1 MDKVTNLAE
10 AAERRREGVV
20 EALVANTALEAPP
33 FPMPPKINL
42 DYLDKLLAYCVEKKV
57 SDLII
62 VTDDNIVMKTGAD
75 LYRFGERPFYL
86 SEVEGLLAE
95 IVRDPNAPL
104 EVSRA
109 EPRDFAYVLE
119 RVVAKPIRIRGCA
132 TACLGRNGS
141 SGLELIFRPTGKPI
155 PSLDALG
162 VEDYIKANSEPD
174 SGIVIF
180 TGPTGSGKTTLL
192 DSVLMRNLTRYPA
205 KRIITY
211 YAPIENDLNN
221 IPGRIGQAVQSE
233 IGIPG
238 QGAHLK
244 DFSLAVR
251 NMLRR
256 NPDQVV
262 FGEAR
267 DRPTIA
273 GAVLASMSA
282 HTTYATSHTS
292 NVHMTIARMVDEF
305 PADERIR
312 MTNALIDN
320 CRLIVHQ
327 RLLRHRDGVGVV
339 AIRSALAFTQDIRN
353 QLLRCD
359 IEKVPLLIKEAT
371 EREGISLLAS
381 AMRQFELGNIDEATL
396 ASLEREM
403 KAEVL

>member
-1 MDKVTNLAE
+1 MDKVINLAE
-10 AAERRREGVV
+10 VAERRREGVV
-20 EALVANTALEAPP
+20 EALVSSTALEAPP
-33 FPMPPKINL
+33 FPMPARINL
-42 DYLDKLLAYCVEKKV
+42 DYLDSLLAYCVEKKV

-62 VTDDNIVMKTGAD
+62 VTDDFIVMKTGAE

-86 SEVEGLLAE
+86 SEVEDLLAE
-95 IVRDPNAPL
+95 MVRDPNAPL

-119 RVVAKPIRIRGCA
+119 RLVPKPIRIRGCA
-132 TACLGRNGS
+132 TGCLGRNGS

-155 PSLDALG
+155 PSLEALG
-162 VEDYIKANSEPD
+162 VEDYIKDNSEPD
-174 SGIVIF
+174 SGIVIV

-192 DSVLMRNLTRYPA
+192 DSILMRNLTRYPA

-211 YAPIENDLNN
+211 YAPIENDLNS
-221 IPGRIGQAVQSE
+221 IPGRVGQVVQSD

-282 HTTYATSHTS
+282 HATYTTSHTS

-320 CRLIVHQ
+320 VRLIVHQ
-327 RLLRHRDGVGVV
+327 RLIRHKDGVGVV

-353 QLLRCD
+353 QLLRCEID
-359 IEKVPLLIKEAT
+359 KVPLLIKEAT
-371 EREGISLLAS
+371 EREGISLLQS
-381 AMRQFELGNIDEATL
+381 ALHQFDLGNIDQATL

>member
-1 MDKVTNLAE
+1 MDKVTSHAE
-10 AAERRREGVV
+10 AAEGRREGVV
-20 EALVANTALEAPP
+20 ESLVANTVLQAPP
-33 FPMPPKINL
+33 FPMPAKIDL

-62 VTDDNIVMKTGAD
+62 VTDDTIVMKTGAS

-95 IVRDPNAPL
+95 MVRDPNAPL

-119 RVVAKPIRIRGCA
+119 RVVTRPVRIRACA

-155 PSLDALG
+155 PPLDALE
-162 VEDYIKANSEPD
+162 VEDYIKDNSEPD
-174 SGIVIF
+174 SGIVIV

-192 DSVLMRNLTRYPA
+192 DSILMRNLTRYPA
-205 KRIITY
+205 KRIVTY

-221 IPGRIGQAVQSE
+221 IPGRVGQAVQSE

-244 DFSLAVR
+244 DFALAVR

-273 GAVLASMSA
+273 GAVLAAMSA
-282 HTTYATSHTS
+282 HTTYTTSHTS

-327 RLLRHRDGVGVV
+327 RLVRHKDGIGVV
-339 AIRSALAFTQDIRN
+339 AIRSALAFTQSIRN
-353 QLLRCD
+353 ELLRCD

-371 EREGISLLAS
+371 EREGISLLES
-381 AMRQFELGNIDEATL
+381 AKRQFELGNIDEATL
-396 ASLEREM
+396 GSLEREM
-403 KAEVL
+403 KAEIF